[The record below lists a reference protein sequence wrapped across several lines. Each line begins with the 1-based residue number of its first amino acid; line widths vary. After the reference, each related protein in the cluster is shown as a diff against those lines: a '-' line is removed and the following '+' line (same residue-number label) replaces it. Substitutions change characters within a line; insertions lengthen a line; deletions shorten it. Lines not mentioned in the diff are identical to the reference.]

1 MASVVTD
8 PPITA
13 HFEQVIG
20 HLDAAGR
27 LFPFD
32 YRFREG
38 AESGRA
44 LALTR

>member
-1 MASVVTD
+1 MTEPAAFDVV
-8 PPITA
+8 IA
-13 HFEQVIG
+13 